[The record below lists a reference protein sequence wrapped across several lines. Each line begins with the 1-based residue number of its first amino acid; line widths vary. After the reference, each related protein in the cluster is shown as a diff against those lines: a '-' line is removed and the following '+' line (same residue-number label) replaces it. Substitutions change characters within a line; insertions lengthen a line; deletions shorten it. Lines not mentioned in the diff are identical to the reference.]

1 MATKQNNNDNDMAAA
16 DSAGTPV
23 KTPGTTSKDTP
34 AKAGTGTQT
43 KSFAPTARDALFMF
57 TVIMKNENA
66 LNVKWDEVAEE
77 MGLKNA
83 SVAKV
88 C

>member
-1 MATKQNNNDNDMAAA
+1 MAAMNDNNVDAAAA

-23 KTPGTTSKDTP
+23 KTPGTTSKDTQT
-34 AKAGTGTQT
+34 KAGTVSQT
-43 KSFAPTARDALFMF
+43 KPFAPTPRDALFMF
-57 TVIMKNENA
+57 TVIMNNENA
-66 LNVKWDEVAEE
+66 LNVNWDSVAEE

-88 C
+88 R